1 MDKVSKEQRSYNM
14 SRITSTNTL
23 PEIKVRKFLYSLGY
37 RYRLNVKDLPGKPDI
52 VFSHQKKIINVN
64 GCFWHMHNCKNG
76 SCVPKTN
83 SEFWIDKLNKNK
95 LRDEKNKKKLISESW
110 NVIDIWECEVRSGEY
125 EKILI
130 NYLN

>member
-37 RYRLNVKDLPGKPDI
+37 RYRVNVKDLPGKPDI
-52 VFSHQKKIINVN
+52 VFRPQKKIINVN
-64 GCFWHMHNCKNG
+64 GCFWHMHNCKDG
-76 SCVPKTN
+76 SYVPKTN

-95 LRDEKNKKKLISESW
+95 SRDEKNKKKLISESW
-110 NVIDIWECEVRSGEY
+110 NVIDIWECEVSSGEY

-130 NYLN
+130 DYLN